1 MQTRARPTRL
11 GGEEVMAIYYVSNE
25 NGDWWTIDTATAQG
39 DTLFIIKEED
49 LARAVADENPDEKE
63 IDIDSID
70 KLEDVIRDYGTA
82 QTVEVM

>member
-1 MQTRARPTRL
+1 
-11 GGEEVMAIYYVSNE
+11 MATYYVSNE

-39 DTLFIIKEED
+39 DTLFVIREED
-49 LARAVADENPDEKE
+49 LARAVADENPDEDE

-70 KLEDVIRDYGTA
+70 KLEDIIRDYGKA